1 MGDTLHFRVPL
12 DWMPVDSVACTVVG
26 DTLQPPF
33 ALDALYDEGKCHY
46 AAVFSDCGILFV
58 YDKSIVLSF
67 FGAVEIRWGFNKFC
81 A

>member
-33 ALDALYDEGKCHY
+33 ALDA
-46 AAVFSDCGILFV
+46 
-58 YDKSIVLSF
+58 
-67 FGAVEIRWGFNKFC
+67 
-81 A
+81 